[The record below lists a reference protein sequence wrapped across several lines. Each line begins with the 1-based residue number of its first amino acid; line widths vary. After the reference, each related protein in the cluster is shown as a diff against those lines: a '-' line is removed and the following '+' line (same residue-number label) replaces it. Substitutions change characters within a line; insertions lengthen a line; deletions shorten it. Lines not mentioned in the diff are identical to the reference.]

1 MLDANSSNILRSL
14 IREYYSNAR
23 DIAPKSVEK
32 REFGFGDFENKIA
45 FRHASFKD
53 PPSLQKYLVSNAPAY
68 VSYSSA
74 HYELPEARPMENKK
88 MIGAELVFDLD
99 ASDLHLACQK
109 EHGTDW
115 VCENC
120 LDSVK
125 RETIRLIED
134 FLIPDFGFS
143 KGELEVNFSGN
154 RGYHVHVYN
163 DGVFHAG
170 SVERKEISS
179 YISATDLEPRSIF
192 PTLGIRGLQLKGPK
206 PTDMGWGGKF
216 ARAFISRL
224 NTGIGSLT
232 ELGIDRPLASK
243 LVRRRTEIILGIS
256 TGNWD
261 KVEIP
266 KKAEFWS
273 KVISGVVIKQS
284 DSIDRNVTNDP
295 NHLIRLQNSIHGST
309 GLIAKK
315 FSLSEIDRFDPMN
328 DAIAFG
334 NEPMKVNVTAPKF
347 HMGGEEFGP
356 FDNSTAELP
365 TYAAAYLLLKGKG
378 TMK

>member
-1 MLDANSSNILRSL
+1 MLDANSSNILRSM
-14 IREYYSNAR
+14 IREYYSKVG
-23 DIAPKSVEK
+23 DIAPKSVER

-53 PPSLQKYLVSNAPAY
+53 PSSLQKYLVSNAPAY

-74 HYELPEARPMENKK
+74 HYASPEARPMENKK

-109 EHGTDW
+109 EHGTEW

-125 RETIRLIED
+125 KETIRLIED

-143 KGELEVNFSGN
+143 KSELDVNFSGN

-163 DGVFHAG
+163 DSVFHAG
-170 SVERKEISS
+170 STERKEISS

-192 PTLGIRGLQLKGPK
+192 PTLGIRGLQLKGPR

-273 KVISGVVIKQS
+273 KVISGIVIKQS

-309 GLIAKK
+309 GLVAKR
-315 FSLSEIDRFDPMN
+315 FALSELDKFDPMN

-334 NEPMKVNVTAPKF
+334 KEPMKVNATAPKF

-356 FDNSTAELP
+356 FDNSTVELP
-365 TYAAAYLLLKGKG
+365 AYAAAYLILKGKG